1 MHYILQLIVLIKTQ
15 NNENFVFNE
24 DESKTD
30 VGSKRSLVRI
40 SRGQNKQKREG
51 GVIEGERIG
60 GVGKQKKGEDKD
72 K

>member
-40 SRGQNKQKREG
+40 SRG
-51 GVIEGERIG
+51 
-60 GVGKQKKGEDKD
+60 
-72 K
+72 